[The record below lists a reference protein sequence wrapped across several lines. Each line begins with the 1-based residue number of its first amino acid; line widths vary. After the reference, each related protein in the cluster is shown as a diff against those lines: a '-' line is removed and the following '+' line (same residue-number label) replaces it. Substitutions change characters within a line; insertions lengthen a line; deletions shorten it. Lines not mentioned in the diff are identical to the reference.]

1 MEIKNDLPI
10 GFEMSLNEVLKER
23 YNRALELQKQKP
35 KDRDENNPELSRYEV
50 TEKSVLVCDDG
61 LICSYCEQG
70 LGSYHKKK
78 CDHICKDVFLRA
90 AIEYTTDVPALWSE
104 DKIRKYNFLKDESC
118 FVFRRVGTL
127 KILNIGEPYF
137 SGHTD
142 GDGSGDVS
150 CYWCSHWRGNLRIEN
165 CNHICKDVKIREVVE
180 YIITVPSTWK
190 EDEVE
195 VYAELEGRRMGLFDY
210 LELKKVLEVS
220 KTYFDEEFRTHL
232 L

>member
-1 MEIKNDLPI
+1 M
-10 GFEMSLNEVLKER
+10 
-23 YNRALELQKQKP
+23 
-35 KDRDENNPELSRYEV
+35 
-50 TEKSVLVCDDG
+50 
-61 LICSYCEQG
+61 
-70 LGSYHKKK
+70 
-78 CDHICKDVFLRA
+78 
-90 AIEYTTDVPALWSE
+90 
-104 DKIRKYNFLKDESC
+104 
-118 FVFRRVGTL
+118 
-127 KILNIGEPYF
+127 
-137 SGHTD
+137 
-142 GDGSGDVS
+142 S

-165 CNHICKDVKIREVVE
+165 CNHICKNIKIREVVE

>member
-1 MEIKNDLPI
+1 MTVKNDLPI

-78 CDHICKDVFLRA
+78 CDHMCK
-90 AIEYTTDVPALWSE
+90 
-104 DKIRKYNFLKDESC
+104 
-118 FVFRRVGTL
+118 
-127 KILNIGEPYF
+127 NI
-137 SGHTD
+137 
-142 GDGSGDVS
+142 
-150 CYWCSHWRGNLRIEN
+150 
-165 CNHICKDVKIREVVE
+165 KIREVVE

-210 LELKKVLEVS
+210 LELEKVIEVS
-220 KTYFDEEFRTHL
+220 QTYFSEEFRTHL